1 MSRTRRPGRL
11 LVLAAVLAVLVG
23 CSASAAVRPVGR
35 AGPGDLAARID
46 EFLDDG
52 GGARH
57 DHVRAVIV
65 DVGGERRYVRG
76 EPASRGAAR
85 SVTKTVMATLVG
97 IAIDRGQIRGVQQT
111 LGELLPEHAPTMPA
125 PLRTAT
131 LQQVLTMSA
140 GIATDDAL
148 AARKPTATDDW
159 VAHALAL
166 APRSPPGARFAY
178 STTGSHL
185 LSAVLTRATGRPPLD
200 YAREVLFT
208 PLGITG
214 PTWDADPQG
223 RQKGGTGLAL
233 SAEEMLAIGR
243 LHLAGGTHDG
253 ERLVSA
259 GWVAESTRAHVDTGG
274 GQLPGYG
281 YQWWVGTADG
291 HPAFVAAGFGG
302 QLIEVVP
309 DLDLVVVVRSDVTN
323 GPGAPPQD
331 YAGMVDTV
339 IAPALGT
346 GGS

>member
-1 MSRTRRPGRL
+1 
-11 LVLAAVLAVLVG
+11 
-23 CSASAAVRPVGR
+23 
-35 AGPGDLAARID
+35 
-46 EFLDDG
+46 
-52 GGARH
+52 
-57 DHVRAVIV
+57 VRAVIV

-76 EPASRGAAR
+76 EPAGRGAAR
-85 SVTKTVMATLVG
+85 SVTKSVMATLVG

-111 LGELLPEHAPTMPA
+111 LGELLPEYAPTMPA

-166 APRSPPGARFAY
+166 TPQSPPGDRFAY

-185 LSAVLTRATGRPPLD
+185 LSAVLTRATRRSALD

-208 PLGITG
+208 PLGIIG

-233 SAEEMLAIGR
+233 TAEEMLAIGR
-243 LHLAGGTHDG
+243 LHLADGTWNG
-253 ERLVSA
+253 RQVVSTT
-259 GWVAESTRAHVDTGG
+259 WVAEATRANVESGSA
-274 GQLPGYG
+274 QLPGYG
-281 YQWWVGTADG
+281 YQWWVGTAHG

-323 GPGAPPQD
+323 GPGAPPHE
-331 YAGMVDTV
+331 YAAMVDTV
-339 IAPALGT
+339 IAPAL
-346 GGS
+346 SRR